1 MGVGGCGG
9 GNLNG
14 EDDEEGDEED
24 EVSIDFD
31 KMAPFAK
38 PIKRKKKVDMDFS
51 SWRELSLGGNKSSMA
66 EKVEGTLLRSS
77 KTGKQRKDR
86 ETIETADGT
95 DDKSGEAGLVA
106 SMELNYSNQQQL
118 QDNGKDTSHVNFKNE
133 VEPTMS
139 KESIKK
145 MEETCSTSTMV
156 SCTGSGLANEQG
168 TTSLESQIDA
178 ENHARLQGMSRDEI
192 EEAQAEIMEKMKPAL
207 VNLLKKRGEEKLKKK
222 TSVSDTGTN
231 RELRTNREPYNA
243 QNENKNDAK
252 SYHFSDSGTTQMMT
266 KPTSENSQ
274 SRLDTGEIRN
284 SKPVNSSLWNAWS
297 ARVEAVRNLR
307 FSLDGTVTGNDL
319 VQLPETGKS
328 T

>member
-9 GNLNG
+9 GNLTG
-14 EDDEEGDEED
+14 KDDEEGDEED
-24 EVSIDFD
+24 EVSMDFD

-51 SWRELSLGGNKSSMA
+51 SWKELSLGGNKSSMA
-66 EKVEGTLLRSS
+66 EKVDGAMLRLS
-77 KTGKQRKDR
+77 KTGQQRKDR
-86 ETIETADGT
+86 QTIETADST
-95 DDKSGEAGLVA
+95 DDKSGEASSVA
-106 SMELNYSNQQQL
+106 SMELNYSNRQRL
-118 QDNGKDTSHVNFKNE
+118 QDSGKDTSPVNFKNE
-133 VEPTMS
+133 VEPIMS

-156 SCTGSGLANEQG
+156 SCTGSDLANEQG

-178 ENHARLQGMSRDEI
+178 ENHARLHGMSRDEI

-222 TSVSDTGTN
+222 NSASDTGTN

-252 SYHFSDSGTTQMMT
+252 PKYSGTTQMMT
-266 KPTSENSQ
+266 KLTSKNSQ
-274 SRLDTGEIRN
+274 SRLDTGEMRN

-297 ARVEAVRNLR
+297 EKVEAVRNLR

-319 VQLPETGKS
+319 VRLPETGKS